1 MPFLKKFIKLM
12 KHEHIAKKGKSRF
25 AWALDESKF
34 LKLNEVRK
42 LGRYCDKIRKAALR
56 TGKATPI
63 RDWFMVELG
72 LNAGLRVSEMR
83 DLKCSDLHLQ
93 IEQSSLSVRKGKGNK
108 PRSIR
113 ISEYFKKECRWYLEW
128 LEKHRQGI
136 NSDSYLLATEKDRQL
151 TKRALQK
158 AFKRCMARA
167 GLPKHYSIHCLR
179 HTYGSHLYLASNHN
193 LRLVQEQLGHSS
205 VRVTEVYANLMNS
218 DVKRAIEKLY
228 K

>member
-1 MPFLKKFIKLM
+1 MSFLKKFIKLM
-12 KHEHIAKKGKSRF
+12 KHEHLAKKGKSRF

-42 LGRYCDKIRKAALR
+42 LRRYCDKLRKAALR
-56 TGKATPI
+56 SGKATPI
-63 RDWFMVELG
+63 RDWFMIELG

-93 IEQSSLSVRKGKGNK
+93 SEQSSLSVRKGKGNK
-108 PRSIR
+108 PRNVR
-113 ISEYFKKECRWYLEW
+113 ISDYFKKECGWYLAWKLKLRHCTSPE
-128 LEKHRQGI
+128 
-136 NSDSYLLATEKDRQL
+136 SYLLTIKKDRQL

-158 AFKRCMARA
+158 AFKRCMAGA
-167 GLPKHYSIHCLR
+167 GLPEHYSIHCLR
-179 HTYGSHLYLASNHN
+179 HTYGSHLYLASSHN

>member
-1 MPFLKKFIKLM
+1 MPLLMKFIKLM
-12 KHEHIAKKGKSRF
+12 KHELITKKAKSRF

-42 LGRYCDKIRKAALR
+42 LRRYCEKQRK
-56 TGKATPI
+56 TGRAKSV
-63 RDWFMVELG
+63 RDWFMIELG

-83 DLKCSDLHLQ
+83 DLKCPDLHLQ
-93 IEQSSLSVRKGKGNK
+93 SEQSSISIRKGKGNK
-108 PRSIR
+108 LRNVR
-113 ISEYFKKECRWYLEW
+113 LSEYFRKKCKWYLGW
-128 LEKHRQGI
+128 KHKL
-136 NSDSYLLATEKDRQL
+136 NHCTTPDSYLLTTEKGRQL

-158 AFKRCMARA
+158 AFKRCMASA

-205 VRVTEVYANLMNS
+205 VRVTEVYANLMNN

-228 K
+228 R